1 MCTYLCTYTSY
12 TRHLSVLADIVVN
25 LQDAWR
31 EDAKDS
37 AQLNLLPE
45 AEGAPKVNT
54 KQGKKAAAS
63 VQEVVASKSP
73 AIQQGKLAVQHNM
86 CMRHMCK
93 QQLAAKFFL
102 CRCSR
107 VHN

>member
-1 MCTYLCTYTSY
+1 M
-12 TRHLSVLADIVVN
+12 N

-45 AEGAPKVNT
+45 AEGAPKVNI
-54 KQGKKAAAS
+54 KPGKKAAAPEQ
-63 VQEVVASKSP
+63 VVVASKAP
-73 AIQQGKLAVQHNM
+73 AIQQGKHAGQHDKTTDSETHVQTAVGWQA
-86 CMRHMCK
+86 
-93 QQLAAKFFL
+93 LL
-102 CRCSR
+102 CQCFR